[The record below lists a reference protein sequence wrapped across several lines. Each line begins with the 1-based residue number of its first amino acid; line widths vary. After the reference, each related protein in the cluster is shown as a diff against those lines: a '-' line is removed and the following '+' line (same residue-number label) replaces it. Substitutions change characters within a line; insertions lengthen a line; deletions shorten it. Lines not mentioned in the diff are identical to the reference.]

1 MRYTSS
7 FRQVYWEDAQVGF
20 ELPPVHM
27 DITLRKCVLHV
38 AAGWDYM
45 PGHHDAEYA
54 RSQGTRTVFLN
65 TLFHQSFVDRVVT
78 DWAGPRTFINRR
90 KIAMKAAICAGDH
103 IIGTA
108 RVTRVYRH
116 ESGHGRVD
124 LDVWIRNQDG
134 ADCCVADA
142 TVTLPSRA
150 DGAG

>member
-1 MRYTSS
+1 MS
-7 FRQVYWEDAQVGF
+7 AQGVDDPDPTVAQPAVAQ
-20 ELPPVHM
+20 PPVEE
-27 DITLRKCVLHV
+27 LK
-38 AAGWDYM
+38 
-45 PGHHDAEYA
+45 A
-54 RSQGTRTVFLN
+54 RIA
-65 TLFHQSFVDRVVT
+65 
-78 DWAGPRTFINRR
+78 AGPRTFINRR

-108 RVTRVYRH
+108 TVTRVYRH

-150 DGAG
+150 QGAG